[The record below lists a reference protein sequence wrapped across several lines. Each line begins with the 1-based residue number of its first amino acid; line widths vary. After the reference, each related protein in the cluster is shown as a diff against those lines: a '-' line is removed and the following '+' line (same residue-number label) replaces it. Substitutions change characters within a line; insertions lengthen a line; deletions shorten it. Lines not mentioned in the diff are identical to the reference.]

1 MSRTILGR
9 LFPFYIYVNCSFY
22 IEHFEGQRCSRQWD
36 HSRSSA
42 LIRNYQVCVIAD
54 QTFRLMTLPMQWASA
69 VSMHHSSA
77 SCGCRTPECL
87 DGFCNSSNPLAEVG
101 VCSVSLCTQYT
112 TFAVITKESGCL
124 GDVNVSIKVVIIT
137 SQIFTFNKLIDA
149 LFDGWNDD
157 LWHVL
162 NLTF

>member
-1 MSRTILGR
+1 
-9 LFPFYIYVNCSFY
+9 
-22 IEHFEGQRCSRQWD
+22 
-36 HSRSSA
+36 
-42 LIRNYQVCVIAD
+42 
-54 QTFRLMTLPMQWASA
+54 
-69 VSMHHSSA
+69 MHHSSA

-87 DGFCNSSNPLAEVG
+87 DGFRNSSNPLAEVG

-149 LFDGWNDD
+149 LFDGFHFWYKMLFDRLNRCSNQLLMTQFFASFHDPYDGSLQCILSIFFNFSLGALVFFD
-157 LWHVL
+157 LGK
-162 NLTF
+162 